1 MASKFPAIDHRPGI
15 TVPAVL
21 FWAAVLSTLPVFWI
35 TVGPSLGGGAKV
47 DHADHWLLVV
57 LHGLCGALTLI
68 SGFTALYMG
77 WTRRAFGWHRHTGCT
92 YVGAGM
98 TMAFLSVVFSLQN
111 RHDQASLSWSTGLL
125 SVAWLVTTSM
135 GWRRGSQRDW
145 PAHQRWMIRS
155 MVLTWSFVFCRLAQR
170 VEDFESVYPA
180 LGVWLYWVGPLLLA
194 EAGLWWWG
202 LRRQPHREGH
212 P

>member
-1 MASKFPAIDHRPGI
+1 MATEFPAIDHRPGV
-15 TVPAVL
+15 TVPALL
-21 FWAAVLSTLPVFWI
+21 FWGAVVSTLPVFWI

-47 DHADHWLLVV
+47 DHASHWLLVV

-98 TMAFLSVVFSLQN
+98 TMAFIALIMSIQN
-111 RHDQASLSWSTGLL
+111 RHASTSLVWSTGLL
-125 SVAWLVTTSM
+125 SIAWLVATSM
-135 GWRRGSQRDW
+135 GWRRGSQRQW
-145 PAHQRWMIRS
+145 ASHQRWMIRS

-170 VEDFESVYPA
+170 VEDFETVFPA
-180 LGVWLYWVGPLLLA
+180 LGVWLYWIGPMLIA

-202 LRRQPHREGH
+202 RSRAA
-212 P
+212 